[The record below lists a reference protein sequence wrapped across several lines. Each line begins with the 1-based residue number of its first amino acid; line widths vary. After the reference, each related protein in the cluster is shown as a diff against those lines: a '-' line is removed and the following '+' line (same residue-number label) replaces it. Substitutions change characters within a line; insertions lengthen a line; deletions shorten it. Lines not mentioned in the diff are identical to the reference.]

1 MRTMKLAGLT
11 TLILAGMT
19 AFSAEPASRNRP
31 LLPDW
36 AGQWEIAGATPS
48 ASGGYAQSLEEVL
61 HEMRKWGPPPYTP
74 AAQAIFKQVA
84 ARVHERSQAA
94 FQSGILPRAV
104 TRPACTFGFPSVVL
118 HSPLMFEILNTPAE
132 TAMIFSNREIRHI
145 YTDGRA
151 HTAPD
156 DLFPT
161 LWGDS
166 IGHWEGQTLVI
177 DTIAVSAQGGLKG
190 IMAIGGDSNTQFELV
205 ALFSPEVRFIERIRM
220 LDRDQLEDQMT
231 IIDPLAFSAPW
242 VVSRRFSRV
251 KTLTRMIHEDCE
263 GEERNPIVDGRYTLA
278 PPPAPTLQLPP
289 PFGDGSI
296 AATPAQ

>member
-1 MRTMKLAGLT
+1 MMTMRLTALATLT
-11 TLILAGMT
+11 LACMS
-19 AFSAEPASRNRP
+19 AFPAEPASRNRTLP
-31 LLPDW
+31 PDW

-48 ASGGYAQSLEEVL
+48 ASGGYTQSLDEVL
-61 HEMRKWGPPPYTP
+61 QDMRKWGPPPYTP
-74 AAQAIFKQVA
+74 AAQAIFNQVA
-84 ARVHERSQAA
+84 LRVHERSQTA
-94 FQSGILPRAV
+94 FQSGVLPRAV

-166 IGHWEGQTLVI
+166 IGHWEGQTLVV
-177 DTIAVSAQGGLKG
+177 DTIAVSAQGGLKA
-190 IMAIGGDSNTQFELV
+190 IMAMGGDSNTEFELV
-205 ALFSPEVRFIERIRM
+205 ALFSPEARFTERIRM

-242 VVSRRFSRV
+242 VVNRRFTRV
-251 KTLTRMIHEDCE
+251 KTLNRMIHEDCE
-263 GEERNPIVDGRYTLA
+263 GEERNPIVDGKYTLA
-278 PPPAPTLQLPP
+278 PPPAPALQLPP
-289 PFGDGSI
+289 PFGEGPT
-296 AATPAQ
+296 ALRPAQ